1 MPPAFAVA
9 AILFVAAAAPA
20 QRAVYDEKVFLD
32 NFDQR
37 TGTYSGRVI
46 VTYHLCTS
54 DHFGNILT
62 YNRVQALIAFAGARS
77 SEDARAQNQAKV
89 DAIIAEAQRSAQL
102 CPPP

>member
-54 DHFGNILT
+54 D
-62 YNRVQALIAFAGARS
+62 RVQALIAFAGARS